1 MILIFQ
7 IVAGFALFSLAIG
20 YYYEAEIQVAP
31 VLGLM
36 LGGLYSY
43 TDYDEEREHTLQA
56 LVVFV
61 SITIVWQ
68 TGLQS

>member
-1 MILIFQ
+1 MILIIQ
-7 IVAGFALFSLAIG
+7 IVAAFALICLAIG
-20 YYYEAEIQVAP
+20 YYTKAEIQVAP

-56 LVVFV
+56 LLIFV
-61 SITIVWQ
+61 SISIVWQ